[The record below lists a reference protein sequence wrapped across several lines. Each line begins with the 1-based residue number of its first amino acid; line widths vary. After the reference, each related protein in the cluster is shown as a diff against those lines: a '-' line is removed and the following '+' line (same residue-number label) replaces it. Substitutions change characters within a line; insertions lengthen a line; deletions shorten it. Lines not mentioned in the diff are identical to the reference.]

1 MTAAAGPKYA
11 YEIGFEVSMT
21 SGVFLDFLTVAITR
35 LRRSFLLHSGIP
47 MVEEPITASEIAR
60 LIAYIQLGPWPVDL
74 QLIIFST
81 TSGWRCGLSPA
92 TQTSDDARYREAV
105 LKIAREL
112 QSTVALGRE
121 GSSGPDKEDPPA

>member
-1 MTAAAGPKYA
+1 
-11 YEIGFEVSMT
+11 MT

>member
-1 MTAAAGPKYA
+1 
-11 YEIGFEVSMT
+11 
-21 SGVFLDFLTVAITR
+21 
-35 LRRSFLLHSGIP
+35 
-47 MVEEPITASEIAR
+47 MVEEPKTATEIAR
-60 LIAYIQLGPWPVDL
+60 LIKERAYIQLGPWPVDL

-81 TSGWRCGLSPA
+81 AFGWRCGLSPA
-92 TQTSDDARYREAV
+92 TQTSDDAKDREAV

>member
-1 MTAAAGPKYA
+1 
-11 YEIGFEVSMT
+11 
-21 SGVFLDFLTVAITR
+21 
-35 LRRSFLLHSGIP
+35 
-47 MVEEPITASEIAR
+47 MVEEPKTATEIAR
-60 LIAYIQLGPWPVDL
+60 LIKERAFILLGPWPVDL

-112 QSTVALGRE
+112 QPTVTLVRE
-121 GSSGPDKEDPPA
+121 GASDSDEEDPPA

>member
-1 MTAAAGPKYA
+1 
-11 YEIGFEVSMT
+11 
-21 SGVFLDFLTVAITR
+21 
-35 LRRSFLLHSGIP
+35 
-47 MVEEPITASEIAR
+47 MVEEPKTATEIAR
-60 LIAYIQLGPWPVDL
+60 LIKERAYIQLGPWPVDL

-112 QSTVALGRE
+112 HLTVRLVDSEA
-121 GSSGPDKEDPPA
+121 DTKDPPA

>member
-1 MTAAAGPKYA
+1 
-11 YEIGFEVSMT
+11 
-21 SGVFLDFLTVAITR
+21 
-35 LRRSFLLHSGIP
+35 
-47 MVEEPITASEIAR
+47 MVEEPKTATEIAR
-60 LIAYIQLGPWPVDL
+60 LIKERAYIQLGPWPVDL

-81 TSGWRCGLSPA
+81 TSGWRCGLSPEA
-92 TQTSDDARYREAV
+92 QSSEDARYREAV